1 MSGLLLLSLLIATV
15 VIPFRVVRADSK
27 NVVRRSVS
35 LFAAFAVLYM
45 FALRFVYARLA

>member
-15 VIPFRVVRADSK
+15 VIPFRVVRTGEKQD
-27 NVVRRSVS
+27 VRRSVTVFVA
-35 LFAAFAVLYM
+35 FAALYM